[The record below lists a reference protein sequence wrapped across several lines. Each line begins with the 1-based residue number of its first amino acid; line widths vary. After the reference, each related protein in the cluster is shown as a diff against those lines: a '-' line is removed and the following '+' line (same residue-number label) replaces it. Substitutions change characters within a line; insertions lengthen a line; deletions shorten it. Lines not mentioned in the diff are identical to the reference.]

1 MSEKYY
7 LPWNDDRD
15 SLRWSGGDVEWV
27 WVDVYVL
34 IGVASSV
41 DQSGYLPEDDT
52 WDWLEKKLDKKVLD
66 DLERIVIRV
75 NGLEKVRKKD
85 PSIKITVDHIRKTFD
100 EAGVPIKIGIS
111 FKQDEDI

>member
-27 WVDVYVL
+27 WKDVYVL

-41 DQSGYLPEDDT
+41 EMGGYLPEDHT
-52 WDWLEKKLDKKVLD
+52 WDWLEKKLDREVLD

-75 NGLEKVRKKD
+75 NGLEKTKK
-85 PSIKITVDHIRKTFD
+85 KK
-100 EAGVPIKIGIS
+100 EPIKI
-111 FKQDEDI
+111 

>member
-27 WVDVYVL
+27 WKDVYVL
-34 IGVASSV
+34 IGVASAV
-41 DQSGYLPEDDT
+41 DMGGYLPEDHS
-52 WDWLEKKLDKKVLD
+52 WDWLEKKLDKEVLD

-75 NGLEKVRKKD
+75 NGLEKIKKKNE
-85 PSIKITVDHIRKTFD
+85 PIKITVDHIRKTFNQY
-100 EAGVPIKIGIS
+100 GIPIKIGVS
-111 FKQDEDI
+111 FDKE